1 MIKVKRILTL
11 IILSISLS
19 SCLLPNEKGKVSL
32 SLSSEDKASRDAS
45 KTTNAQV
52 SEVKLINDKIIV
64 TGTDLNQILKAKIA
78 HSGSDSTLSI
88 LSQSANELILSSS
101 SKIALALNTLMS
113 LTLED
118 AYGATVVE
126 VTFNLP
132 DSSVST
138 IMIGDEQVTNAK
150 IADGA
155 ITAVKLDQMSAAVG
169 QLLRWNGSSWVATD
183 LDALTYAGTWD
194 ASVGGDPNP
203 AAVGGEYYIVS
214 ADGTADPGDGNSR
227 TWTQGDWIVFNDN
240 TSAWDQISN
249 SSDVTSF
256 EGRTGGVTAQSGDYT
271 WAMINK
277 TTSSIG
283 DIADVDLST
292 PATTGKILKFNGTSW
307 VADDDLSGGGA
318 SSVTSSE
325 IADGSIVDADV
336 SGSAA
341 IAWSKISK
349 TGASASD
356 VGLGNVTNDAQL
368 KVTDLDDTT
377 TLGTSTTTVPSQNAV
392 KTYVDN
398 AVTGMGSVTS
408 ITGGAALSDGPITTA
423 GTFDVLVDDATIE
436 VASDALQVKA
446 LGIGTSHLA
455 ANAVTNA
462 KITSVADTKITT
474 ACSDG
479 EVLSASSGNFVCA
492 NTTSVGNWT
501 KTADPYLYYNGGN
514 VGIGTASPADELEV
528 NGTMRGTRLAI
539 GASATVGGNTVM
551 NVDDGRTQFRGTT
564 STSVITGISD
574 VGGNAIHPIFRFV
587 KKRSSTST
595 PQLGFGGQNEYA
607 LEGFTPDSQS
617 VAATLN
623 WGWELTQSNDTT
635 DRDAYLSFEVTQDD
649 TLSEAMRIDSNGNI
663 GIGTTSPAAML
674 DVKGDFIAHTL
685 RPQGLADSAAAP
697 GIGVYNDPD
706 TGFFR
711 PASNTIGI
719 TSGGTETMRIL
730 SDGKVGIGTNNP
742 STALEVNG
750 TITASGFNGPLTSTT
765 ASVGAGTVT
774 NPSYSFSSD
783 TDTGFYSG
791 TGNTIEISVGG
802 TNIFDMSS
810 SGFVSST
817 SGGASLGS
825 AAGSAGTPTFSFAG
839 DTDTGWYSP
848 SANTLAAS
856 SGGTE
861 SVRISSTGNLGIGTV
876 SPSVPL
882 HVRRDGGHRLEID
895 SVNDLTMF
903 LERDSTDGDP
913 PIGNVGAILGF
924 SNFRVS
930 SHVGSAIGFKHTSAD
945 PDTGGLAF
953 FTHPDLSGSSI
964 LEEMMTLGHDGR
976 LGIGDDTPGAKLD
989 IRGSTQERLSG
1000 TVTVASGASA
1010 VVGTSTLFTTEL
1022 NVGDSVR
1029 IADEVFKVTAI
1040 ADDTNLTI
1048 DSNHSAGASGDL
1060 IWGDYNYLDIRKADG
1075 DSVLRVNK
1083 RGWVGIGTNSP
1094 ASELEVVGT
1103 ITADQFNGPVA
1114 STSVATNGGSAG
1126 SPGYSFSGDTDTGL
1140 FSSTSDTLEV
1150 SVGGSNIFDLSSAGL
1165 VSNTSGGGVVTSANG
1180 TAASPTFSFSGDTDT
1195 GWFHPA
1201 ANTLAATTG
1210 GTERVRIDSSGNVG
1224 IGTINP
1230 TDRLHVHGADGSLVR
1245 MRLTNTDTGETSS
1258 DGLSIMLDNSENT
1271 AIWNRENTDM
1281 IFANNSTEVM
1291 RIDNIGNVG
1300 IGTSSPTGKFQI
1312 SSDRAESYTGTYNV
1326 LTGAPE
1332 LLIRNNT
1339 AFGATPDSSAI
1350 IGFTAGNSGVAEGY
1364 IGLTRSGNNEGNLVF
1379 GTAFSTTRT
1388 EKMRIDK
1395 DGNVGIGTT
1404 TPTAKLQIDST
1415 SIGLILRDSDSAT
1428 STAASPYIQ
1437 FENSTGSRI
1446 GYMGDGSSGADAM
1459 FLSADTGYVR
1469 INTSTAE
1476 PIQLYTNASER
1487 MRIDDSGN
1495 VGIGT
1500 TNPTSTL
1507 HVVKSASGSAG
1518 TIEKTDGNSSANLF
1532 TLMRTNSAGVGID
1545 GSINQLQFAAE
1556 TKTEGVKE
1564 GLGTLRFTGEDLT
1577 AGAIDSS
1584 ISLLN
1589 YNNGSSQV
1597 PFHIESS
1604 GDVGIG
1610 TISPNSKLEVETD
1623 GSSSSESAL
1632 ILSNPSNAAYS
1643 SVSFDNYT
1651 SGAWR
1656 SSLWTMRNNTGL
1668 GGIVGISTADSSG
1681 AAQERM
1687 RITDTGN
1694 VGIGTSG
1701 PVSRVDIV
1709 SKTDTNSTVII
1720 RRTDD
1725 STQRNEL
1732 QFAPAAA
1739 LSASNVSWLLGQAS
1753 TTDDFHI
1760 KSWNGTTSTP
1770 TLTIENDG
1778 DVGIGTTSPVT
1789 KLHVDGTARFGSPSN
1804 SGQSDA
1810 QGASSEAGLGYVE
1823 TPWVYTQ
1830 GIEAASERAGASTG
1844 IALGRSALPDLTTTT
1859 TDQISLYTTGT
1870 SRIFIAS
1877 GGNVGVGLTNPSTKL
1892 DVNGIVQGTGAYSS
1906 ASDERYKKNYM
1917 PIASDD
1923 KSAVEKILELNGLY
1937 FDWRHDEF
1945 EDKKFQEGRDMG
1957 VIAQD
1962 VEKVFPEAVRVNKD
1976 GFMSVAYAKL
1986 VAPLIEAVKE
1996 LFYEDQ
2002 KQNREIASLKEK
2014 NEKLEK
2020 ENDQMKSFLCQKY
2033 SDADFCSPQ

>member
-1 MIKVKRILTL
+1 
-11 IILSISLS
+11 LSLSLS
-19 SCLLPNEKGKVSL
+19 SCLLPNEKGEVSL

-45 KTTNAQV
+45 KTTSAQV

-78 HSGSDSTLSI
+78 HAGSDSALSI

-169 QLLRWNGSSWVATD
+169 QLLRWNGTSWTPTD

-214 ADGTADPGDGNSR
+214 ADGTADPGDGNLR

-240 TSAWDQISN
+240 TSTWDQISN

-368 KVTDLDDTT
+368 KVSDLDDTT
-377 TLGTSTTTVPSQNAV
+377 TLGTSTTSVPSQNAV

-398 AVTGMGSVTS
+398 AVSGMGSVTS
-408 ITGGAALSDGPITTA
+408 ITGGAALSDGPITTS

-479 EVLSASSGNFVCA
+479 EILSASSGNFVCA

-501 KTADPYLYYNGGN
+501 ITADPYLYYNGGN
-514 VGIGTASPADELEV
+514 VGIGTASPTDELEV
-528 NGTMRGTRLAI
+528 NGTMRGTMLAI
-539 GASATVGGNTVM
+539 GAGATVGGNTVM
-551 NVDDGRTQFRGTT
+551 SVDDGRTQFRGTT

-587 KKRSSTST
+587 KKRSSTSS
-595 PQLGFGGQNEYA
+595 PQLGFGGQNEYV

-617 VAATLN
+617 IAATLN

-635 DRDAYLSFEVTQDD
+635 DRDAYLSFEVSKDD

-674 DVKGDFIAHTL
+674 DVKGELIAHTL

-697 GIGVYNDPD
+697 GIGIYNDPD

-711 PASNTIGI
+711 PASNTIGF

-750 TITASGFNGPLTSTT
+750 TVTASGFNGPLTSTT
-765 ASVGAGTVT
+765 ASVGAGTVA

-802 TNIFDMSS
+802 TNIFDMSA
-810 SGFVSST
+810 SGIVSST

-825 AAGSAGTPTFSFAG
+825 AAGSVGTPTFSFAG

-856 SGGTE
+856 TGGSE
-861 SVRISSTGNLGIGTV
+861 SVRIDSSGNFGIGTTN
-876 SPSVPL
+876 PSVPL
-882 HVRRDGGHRLEID
+882 HVRKDGGHRLEID
-895 SVNDLTMF
+895 SVNDLTLF

-945 PDTGGLAF
+945 PDAGGLAF
-953 FTHPDLSGSSI
+953 FTHPDTTGSSI
-964 LEEMMTLGHDGR
+964 LEEMMTLAHDGR
-976 LGIGDDTPGAKLD
+976 LGIGEDTPGAKLD
-989 IRGSTQERLSG
+989 IRGSTQNRLSG

-1010 VVGTSTLFTTEL
+1010 VVGTSTFFTTQL
-1022 NVGDSVR
+1022 NVGDSVK

-1040 ADDTNLTI
+1040 TDDTNLTI
-1048 DSNHSAGASGDL
+1048 DSNHSAGASGEN

-1103 ITADQFNGPVA
+1103 ITANQFNGPVA

-1126 SPGYSFSGDTDTGL
+1126 APGYSFSGDTDTGL
-1140 FSSTSDTLEV
+1140 FSSTSNTLEV

-1165 VSNTSGGGVVTSANG
+1165 VSNSSGGGVVTSANG

-1201 ANTLAATTG
+1201 ANTLGAATGGSERIRIDSSGNIGIGITSPVSAVHLVRENDWG
-1210 GTERVRIDSSGNVG
+1210 GFLSEVYSTTHHGSFNGYRYRGTEASPSIVADGDILSSYIGAGYDGSALRQSARIDYKVDGTPGANDMPGKITFSTSNDGAGATSEKMVIDSSGNVG
-1224 IGTINP
+1224 IGTSNP
-1230 TDRLHVHGADGSLVR
+1230 SSL
-1245 MRLTNTDTGETSS
+1245 
-1258 DGLSIMLDNSENT
+1258 
-1271 AIWNRENTDM
+1271 
-1281 IFANNSTEVM
+1281 
-1291 RIDNIGNVG
+1291 
-1300 IGTSSPTGKFQI
+1300 
-1312 SSDRAESYTGTYNV
+1312 
-1326 LTGAPE
+1326 
-1332 LLIRNNT
+1332 
-1339 AFGATPDSSAI
+1339 
-1350 IGFTAGNSGVAEGY
+1350 
-1364 IGLTRSGNNEGNLVF
+1364 
-1379 GTAFSTTRT
+1379 
-1388 EKMRIDK
+1388 
-1395 DGNVGIGTT
+1395 
-1404 TPTAKLQIDST
+1404 
-1415 SIGLILRDSDSAT
+1415 
-1428 STAASPYIQ
+1428 
-1437 FENSTGSRI
+1437 
-1446 GYMGDGSSGADAM
+1446 
-1459 FLSADTGYVR
+1459 
-1469 INTSTAE
+1469 
-1476 PIQLYTNASER
+1476 
-1487 MRIDDSGN
+1487 
-1495 VGIGT
+1495 
-1500 TNPTSTL
+1500 L
-1507 HVVKSASGSAG
+1507 HVVHSASGSAT
-1518 TIEKTDGNSSANLF
+1518 TIEKTDANGSANMFTLLRSNSS
-1532 TLMRTNSAGVGID
+1532 GVGVD

-1556 TKTEGVKE
+1556 TKTEGVRE
-1564 GLGTLRFTGEDLT
+1564 GLGVLRFTGEDLS

-1589 YNNGSSQV
+1589 YNNGVSQV
-1597 PFHIESS
+1597 PFHISS
-1604 GDVGIG
+1604 EGNVGIG
-1610 TISPNSKLEVETD
+1610 TTTPQAPLDFGALTLNSGGGDVSVGPDMFMSSQGMISAGSNFFLVSDANGDGSGDIIFGSGGNTSGAITRLMKLDGTTGNIGIGTTSPNSKLEVKTD

-1632 ILSNPSNAAYS
+1632 ILNNPSTAAYS
-1643 SVSFDNYT
+1643 TVSNDFYT
-1651 SGAWR
+1651 GGVWR

-1668 GGIVGISTADSSG
+1668 GGIVGVSTADSSG
-1681 AAQERM
+1681 VSQERL

-1694 VGIGTSG
+1694 IGIGTTG
-1701 PVSRVDIV
+1701 PISRVDIV

-1725 STQRNEL
+1725 ATQRNEL

-1739 LSASNVSWLLGQAS
+1739 LSASNVSWLIGQAS

-1760 KSWNGTTSTP
+1760 KSWDGASSSP

-1789 KLHVDGTARFGSPSN
+1789 KLHVSGAARFGTPSN

-1810 QGASSEAGLGYVE
+1810 QGASAEAGLGYVE

-1844 IALGRSALPDLTTTT
+1844 IALGRSALPDLTTTS
-1859 TDQISLYTTGT
+1859 TDQISLYTSGY
-1870 SRIFIAS
+1870 SRIFIGTS
-1877 GGNVGVGLTNPSTKL
+1877 GNVGIGLTNPSTKL

-1945 EDKKFQEGRDMG
+1945 ENKKFQEGRDMG

-1976 GFMSVAYAKL
+1976 GYMSVAYAKL

-1996 LFYEDQ
+1996 LFKEDQ

-2020 ENDQMKSFLCQKY
+2020 ENNQMKSFLCQKY
-2033 SDADFCSPQ
+2033 SDAEFCARK